1 MNVDDV
7 LRDVV
12 RELVDENG
20 CSWAA
25 ILFVEGDT
33 LVTGPEAGKPDPPL
47 RLQIP
52 VVYNGTRVAELAA
65 DGCTDTAL
73 LERVAV
79 SIAELCLVGWD
90 TGGEAWESL

>member
-1 MNVDDV
+1 MNVDDI
-7 LRDVV
+7 LRNVV
-12 RELVDENG
+12 HKLVEENG

-33 LVTGPEAGKPDPPL
+33 LVTGPEAGEPDPGL

-73 LERVAV
+73 LELVAA
-79 SIAELCLVGWD
+79 SIAEYCLVGWD
-90 TGGEAWESL
+90 NGGVEWSP

>member
-1 MNVDDV
+1 MNVDDI

-12 RELVDENG
+12 RELVEESG

-33 LVTGPEAGKPDPPL
+33 LATGPEAGEPDPER

-73 LERVAV
+73 LERVAA
-79 SIAELCLVGWD
+79 SIAEYCLVGWD
-90 TGGEAWESL
+90 TGGVEWEP